1 MRRTW
6 IEHSYRCEWCS
17 SSSWR
22 NVFILENAFF
32 SNSFSLLQKWDT
44 NPFYYYHKYYM
55 GSHKVLTSP
64 VWGNVS
70 SPACIWLELFI
81 FNCTSMSCT
90 AKRNFH
96 SVSDASLATA
106 LEKALIDPCEFSLL
120 SKINRCCSNHST
132 FIISLIKSLCYIVL
146 QIQILSCKMTDSF
159 ELQLRIKYNLDR
171 ADGRH

>member
-1 MRRTW
+1 M
-6 IEHSYRCEWCS
+6 E
-17 SSSWR
+17 
-22 NVFILENAFF
+22 
-32 SNSFSLLQKWDT
+32 
-44 NPFYYYHKYYM
+44 
-55 GSHKVLTSP
+55 SHKVLTSP

-81 FNCTSMSCT
+81 FHCTSISCT

-96 SVSDASLATA
+96 SVSDASHATA
-106 LEKALIDPCEFSLL
+106 LEKAPIDPCEFSLL
-120 SKINRCCSNHST
+120 SKINCCCSNHST

-146 QIQILSCKMTDSF
+146 QIQILSCKMPDSF